1 MRAIVHTVVSLQA
14 LAAAAVLLLAP
25 APAHAGGRVGL
36 GVLTE
41 AGAEGPAQPGI
52 GFNLGLESSVVGA
65 LGSEVFLGVDVGGFR
80 SAPARATLLFD
91 VGLGGR
97 VTTPIGVYLDARA
110 GVGYLHGLIESQDG
124 GLDGQA
130 FERRNLAPF
139 GAVGLGLDLD
149 TLSPLPLALYA
160 RATAYHREP
169 LASDRS
175 YQLTGQAGVV
185 LQF

>member
-1 MRAIVHTVVSLQA
+1 MRALVHTILSLP
-14 LAAAAVLLLAP
+14 AAVAALLLLAP
-25 APAHAGGRVGL
+25 APAQAGGRVAL
-36 GVLTE
+36 GVMTE
-41 AGAEGPAQPGI
+41 AGAAGPARPGV

-97 VTTPIGVYLDARA
+97 ITTPLGVYLDARA
-110 GVGYLHGLIESQDG
+110 GMGYLHGLVESADG
-124 GLDGQA
+124 GLEGQA

-160 RATAYHREP
+160 RATGYAREP
-169 LASDRS
+169 LASDRA
-175 YQLTGQAGVV
+175 YQLTGQAGLV
-185 LQF
+185 LHF